1 MTRTK
6 RTGGTTNKA
15 VDKAASQAASLAARK
30 LQRVRA
36 RIANGYYDRP
46 EVLRDLAEILLPVLD
61 RPTTDPSPG
70 PD

>member
-6 RTGGTTNKA
+6 KIDG
-15 VDKAASQAASLAARK
+15 AATKSVKSQATSIDARK

-46 EVLRDLAEILLPVLD
+46 EVLRDLVDILLPVLE
-61 RPTTDPSPG
+61 RPGTDPSPSR
-70 PD
+70 D